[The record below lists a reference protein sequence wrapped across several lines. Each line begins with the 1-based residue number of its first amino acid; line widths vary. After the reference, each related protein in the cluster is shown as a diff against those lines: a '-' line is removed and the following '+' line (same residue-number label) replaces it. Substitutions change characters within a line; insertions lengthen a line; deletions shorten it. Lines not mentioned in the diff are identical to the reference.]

1 MVLKVGKELRLILE
15 ESRESSTILKEER
28 AYEQYTEQDIPGRQG
43 AKQIKQGG
51 NKNRILYDGVGHHS
65 IFL

>member
-1 MVLKVGKELRLILE
+1 LSNIPSKIFQGDNEL
-15 ESRESSTILKEER
+15 SK
-28 AYEQYTEQDIPGRQG
+28 
-43 AKQIKQGG
+43 IKQGG